1 VKLIP
6 PDARRARVAVA
17 VTIGCAAVTLLAA
30 TRDSGSTPLA
40 SGAAPSFARSGYA
53 GTLTF
58 STTGNGDPFHPVM
71 VQELDLGSNAMAVRF
86 DGLDATRARSG
97 EVAFLQRLGG
107 GYNADHAVVV
117 ADARGVPGAPLFHCK
132 QFNSSSNRVCGAP
145 KLSPGGERVAFTMVG
160 AGGSVCKGS
169 YDMYWSSYVVVS
181 DRRGVELA
189 RFEGWYD
196 AEWLPDGR
204 LLMMGSACR
213 GAGVWRTD
221 AALRA
226 PARIDGGQVATPAG
240 APAASPDGRRLAFVW
255 NNQLWALS
263 LADRPEL
270 EQLTRLDKPVSAAAW
285 SPDGRAI
292 AALMFDVTMP
302 VRAVAL
308 FRPGDQGS
316 VEMRP
321 LGTYPYGPLSWR

>member
-1 VKLIP
+1 
-6 PDARRARVAVA
+6 VA
-17 VTIGCAAVTLLAA
+17 VTLACSLVAIVAA
-30 TRDSGSTPLA
+30 TRDARQPMAAGSA
-40 SGAAPSFARSGYA
+40 GAASARSDYRGS
-53 GTLTF
+53 LTF
-58 STTGNGDPFHPVM
+58 STTGNGDPFHAVM
-71 VQELDLGSNAMAVRF
+71 VQELDLASNALKVRF
-86 DGLDATRARSG
+86 NGLDATRARSG
-97 EVAFLQRLGG
+97 EVAFLQRLAA
-107 GYNADHAVVV
+107 GYYADHAVVV
-117 ADARGVPGAPLFHCK
+117 ADARGVPGAPLFTCTK
-132 QFNSSSNRVCGAP
+132 FSSSSNRVCATP
-145 KLSPGGERVAFTMVG
+145 KLAPGGERVAFTMVG
-160 AGGSVCKGS
+160 SGGSVCRNN
-169 YDMYWSSYVVVS
+169 YDMFWGSYVVVR

-196 AEWLPDGR
+196 AEWLPDGS

-213 GAGVWRTD
+213 GAGVWRAD

-226 PARIDGGQVATPAG
+226 PVRIDGGQVATPAA

-263 LADRPEL
+263 LAGRPEL
-270 EQLTRLDKPVSAAAW
+270 EQLTQLDKSVSAAAW

-308 FRPGDQGS
+308 FRPGDQRS
-316 VEMRP
+316 LEMRP